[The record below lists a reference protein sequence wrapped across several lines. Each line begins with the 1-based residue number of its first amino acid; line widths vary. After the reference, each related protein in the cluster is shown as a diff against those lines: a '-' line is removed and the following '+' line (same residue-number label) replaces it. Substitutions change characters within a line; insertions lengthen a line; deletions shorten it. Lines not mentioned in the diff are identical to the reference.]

1 MQMRCLVPAVGL
13 VVIFGIAPVYAGP
26 CSSEITQIEQAVN
39 QPNSQYGPTARQSV
53 GAQDSQQPTPSS
65 IAAAEKRADNHYLD
79 VLNKAKT
86 LDAANNSDCQNV
98 VKELKL
104 LVGMQ

>member
-1 MQMRCLVPAVGL
+1 MQRLVPVAGL
-13 VVIFGIAPVYAGP
+13 VFGLGIAGAQAGP

-39 QPNSQYGPTARQSV
+39 QPNSQYGPTARQTV
-53 GAQDSQQPTPSS
+53 GAQDSRQPTASS

-79 VLNKAKT
+79 VLNKAKA
-86 LDAANNSDCQNV
+86 LDAANNSDCQKV
-98 VKELKL
+98 VNELKL

>member
-1 MQMRCLVPAVGL
+1 MHRLVLAVGL
-13 VVIFGIAPVYAGP
+13 ALSFGIAGANAGP

-39 QPNSQYGPTARQSV
+39 QPNSQYGPTARQTI
-53 GAQDSQQPTPSS
+53 GAQDSRQPTASS
-65 IAAAEKRADNHYLD
+65 VATAEKRADNHYLD
-79 VLNKAKT
+79 VLNKAKA